1 MHVRIGD
8 FVKEGDV
15 LATLYGADSR
25 RLEEAEI
32 IMEAAIRISAE
43 PTAPPKLIHKI
54 IQ

>member
-8 FVKEGDV
+8 AVQEGDV

-25 RLEEAEI
+25 RLEEAETI
-32 IMEAAIRISAE
+32 LEAAIRISSE
-43 PTAPPKLIHKI
+43 PAAPPKLIKKI

>member
-8 FVKEGDV
+8 SVQEGDV

-43 PTAPPKLIHKI
+43 SAAPPKLIQKI